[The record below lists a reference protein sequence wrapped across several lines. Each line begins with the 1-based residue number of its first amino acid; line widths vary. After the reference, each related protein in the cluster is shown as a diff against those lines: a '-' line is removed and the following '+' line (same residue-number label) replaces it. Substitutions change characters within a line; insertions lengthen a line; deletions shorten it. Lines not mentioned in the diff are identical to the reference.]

1 VLVATDIAARGIDVP
16 GITHVVNFDLPNDSE
31 SYVHRIGRTARA
43 GAGGM
48 AISFCG
54 SAERPQLRAIEK
66 LIGQAIPVE
75 GFDPAPERASSR
87 APRPAQ
93 AGPRNPGSGMRQE
106 NAPVAARRRRR
117 RRSGP
122 TAELRT
128 A

>member
-1 VLVATDIAARGIDVP
+1 
-16 GITHVVNFDLPNDSE
+16 VNFDLPNDTE

-43 GAGGM
+43 GAAGM

-54 SAERPQLRAIEK
+54 GAERPMLRAIEK

-75 GFDPAPERASSR
+75 GADPAPERAPAR
-87 APRPAQ
+87 ASRPAQ
-93 AGPRNPGSGMRQE
+93 AGPRIPGSGMRQE